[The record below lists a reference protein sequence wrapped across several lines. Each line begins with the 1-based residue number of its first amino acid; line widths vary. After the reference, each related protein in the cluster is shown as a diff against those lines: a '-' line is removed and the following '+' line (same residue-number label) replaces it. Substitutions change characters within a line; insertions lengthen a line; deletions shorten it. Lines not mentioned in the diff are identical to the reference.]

1 MKTVVPN
8 VSLIIPVYNVEQYL
22 PKCLESIAAQT
33 LKGFEVILV
42 DDGSTDHSLEILRGF
57 ARRFP
62 NTCVIHQENGG
73 VSKARNA
80 GIQAAR
86 GKYIAFMDSDDY
98 IAPLYLQRLYES
110 AKKYRADMVCC
121 SYYRYNAV
129 THELRPAQFRKAP
142 GIYTPKE
149 MIRALIL
156 DMGIKGFSWN
166 KLWRRT
172 LFTEHH
178 ITFPTMCF
186 EDISVCQRGFY
197 FSNRI
202 AVIGDPLYF
211 YVQHKDSAIGALNIK
226 KLNDYLRA
234 LADLRGFLE
243 LQRDFP
249 PYRAVYRLHSLFVA
263 ITTCYLT
270 LVAQKNAKNLSG
282 LGRNFKEIIHMTR
295 ACGKKSFE
303 PLDDITK
310 YPDVIFDKKCQHYG
324 LEDSSIE

>member
-1 MKTVVPN
+1 
-8 VSLIIPVYNVEQYL
+8 
-22 PKCLESIAAQT
+22 
-33 LKGFEVILV
+33 
-42 DDGSTDHSLEILRGF
+42 
-57 ARRFP
+57 
-62 NTCVIHQENGG
+62 
-73 VSKARNA
+73 
-80 GIQAAR
+80 
-86 GKYIAFMDSDDY
+86 MDSDDY

-156 DMGIKGFSWN
+156 DMGIKGFIWN

-172 LFTEHH
+172 LFTEHR

>member
-1 MKTVVPN
+1 MKNETPN
-8 VSLIIPVYNVEQYL
+8 VSLIIPVYNVEHYL

-33 LKGFEVILV
+33 LNGFEVILV
-42 DDGSTDHSLEILRGF
+42 DDGSTDHSLEILRAF
-57 ARRFP
+57 AHRFP
-62 NTCVIHQENGG
+62 NTYVIHQENSG
-73 VSKARNA
+73 VSNARNT
-80 GIQAAR
+80 GIRAAR
-86 GKYIAFMDSDDY
+86 GEFIAFMDSDDY

-129 THELRPAQFRKAP
+129 THELRPAQFRKSP
-142 GIYTPKE
+142 GIYSPKE
-149 MIRALIL
+149 MVRSLIL
-156 DMGIKGFSWN
+156 DMGIKGFIWN

-172 LFTEHH
+172 LFTENN

-211 YVQHKDSAIGALNIK
+211 YVQHKDSAIGALNIR

-243 LQRDFP
+243 RQEDFP
-249 PYRAVYRLHSLFVA
+249 PYRAVYRLHSVFVA

-270 LVAQKNAKNLSG
+270 LIAQKNLKNFSG
-282 LGRNFKEIIHMTR
+282 LGHNFKEIIHRVR
-295 ACGKKSFE
+295 ACCKKGFA

-310 YPDVIFDKKCQHYG
+310 YPDVIFEQKRQHYG

>member
-156 DMGIKGFSWN
+156 DMGIKGFIWN

-234 LADLRGFLE
+234 LADLRGF
-243 LQRDFP
+243 
-249 PYRAVYRLHSLFVA
+249 
-263 ITTCYLT
+263 
-270 LVAQKNAKNLSG
+270 
-282 LGRNFKEIIHMTR
+282 
-295 ACGKKSFE
+295 
-303 PLDDITK
+303 
-310 YPDVIFDKKCQHYG
+310 
-324 LEDSSIE
+324 